1 MSTCSYEVYALKYA
15 ESMAPHGTR
24 FYGNDPHDGPTPMD
38 FFLWAAVSPERTV
51 AIDCGFTAETAAR
64 RNRVFLHTPAEGL
77 RKLGIASETI
87 QHVILT
93 HFHNDHIGN
102 VADFP
107 NASFVVQDREMAF

>member
-1 MSTCSYEVYALKYA
+1 MSTCSYELYALKYA

-64 RNRVFLHTPAEGL
+64 RGRVFLHTPAEGL
-77 RKLGIASETI
+77 REARY
-87 QHVILT
+87 
-93 HFHNDHIGN
+93 
-102 VADFP
+102 
-107 NASFVVQDREMAF
+107 RERDDPARYSDALPQRPYRQRR